1 MTQTEYEL
9 RQKMIR
15 YLDFLMRKDHIQCRS
30 TLNKYRVR
38 LDMNDY
44 LTSKEFNHVLKFL
57 VRDMKQD
64 RTELKTFFSPII
76 RSRKPINKPSP
87 EITLDAFFD

>member
-1 MTQTEYEL
+1 
-9 RQKMIR
+9 
-15 YLDFLMRKDHIQCRS
+15 
-30 TLNKYRVR
+30 
-38 LDMNDY
+38 MNDY

-64 RTELKTFFSPII
+64 KTELKTFFSPII

>member
-1 MTQTEYEL
+1 
-9 RQKMIR
+9 
-15 YLDFLMRKDHIQCRS
+15 
-30 TLNKYRVR
+30 
-38 LDMNDY
+38 MNDY

-64 RTELKTFFSPII
+64 KTELKTLLRSDYPI
-76 RSRKPINKPSP
+76 RKPINKPSP

>member
-1 MTQTEYEL
+1 MTLTEYEL

-15 YLDFLMRKDHIQCRS
+15 YLDFLIRKDHIQCRS

-44 LTSKEFNHVLKFL
+44 LTSNEFNHVLKFL

-64 RTELKTFFSPII
+64 KKELKTFFSPII
-76 RSRKPINKPSP
+76 RPRKPINKPSP

>member
-15 YLDFLMRKDHIQCRS
+15 YLDFLMCKDHIQCRS
-30 TLNKYRVR
+30 TPSTSSQT
-38 LDMNDY
+38 DMNDH
-44 LTSKEFNHVLKFL
+44 LTSMEFNHVLKFL

-64 RTELKTFFSPII
+64 KTELKTFFSPII
-76 RSRKPINKPSP
+76 RSSKPINKPSP
-87 EITLDAFFD
+87 EITGRF

>member
-30 TLNKYRVR
+30 TLNKYRVK

-64 RTELKTFFSPII
+64 KKELKTFFSPII
-76 RSRKPINKPSP
+76 RPRRPINKPSP